1 MKIVTASRLLL
12 ALVVSIP
19 QLRLQAASSSATK
32 PFAAHYDL
40 VVYGATPGGVA
51 CAVRGAREG
60 IAVLLVSPWEHLG
73 GALSNGLTTMDTLY
87 NGARAPLYDELR
99 QSIHDYYRS
108 AYGSDSEQFHRTL
121 PGQPKAKTESRVFEK
136 LITDMLQREPGI
148 TVMRGYYPVT
158 VERKQALLQ
167 TVTFRAMEGEHTFS
181 AGGFAFADCSYEGD
195 LAAVVGVPYRIG
207 REARTEFNEEH
218 AGRIFMTKS
227 QWPAPAHVDPTYIAD
242 YRRLNL
248 VHYNRWYDIIHQ
260 ASTGIADPTV
270 QAYNLRTIIT
280 RDPANR
286 LPVGKPEGY
295 DRDAL
300 QRRLMNDI
308 NWSISSVPSPNQP
321 NEKTYLNLPE
331 LVGLQRE
338 YPLGDWAT
346 RRRIVAEHAFI
357 TRCLLYFMQNDPS
370 VDEKV
375 RASWREWGLPRD
387 EFADNGHLPYEI
399 YVREARRIEGR
410 GVMFSENDARLAPG
424 LKRAPVYADAI
435 SITEWFLDSH
445 ACTPEHVNGSMFEG
459 ELLLNH
465 ITVPGQ
471 ISFRAILPQGVD
483 NLLVPVCASSTHIGW
498 GAIRLEPT
506 WMSLGE
512 AAAYAVVLAK
522 ERNEAPALVNPR
534 QLVRRLAERRIMLSF
549 FNDVEV
555 DPRELWVP
563 AVQYFGTQGFFGSYE
578 ADPLGPVSTAMAEA
592 WGEAAAELISG
603 KKVDVTERARRMLIA
618 EKDVTDALT
627 VDEFSVIFSRALTRA
642 QVAHTIPQ
650 LLREVQLGG
659 DIRISRGNACR
670 LMWAAS
676 R

>member
-1 MKIVTASRLLL
+1 MRTTPAFRLFLTLVALLPLASAR
-12 ALVVSIP
+12 AS
-19 QLRLQAASSSATK
+19 AAGAM
-32 PFAAHYDL
+32 PPLAAHYDL

-60 IAVLLVSPWEHLG
+60 LTVLVVSPWEHLG
-73 GALSNGLTTMDTLY
+73 GALTNGLTTMDTLY

-99 QSIHDYYRS
+99 QSIHDHYRA
-108 AYGSDSEQFHRTL
+108 AYGADSEQYHRTL
-121 PGQPKAKTESRVFEK
+121 PGQPKAKTEARVFEK
-136 LITDMLQREPGI
+136 LITGMLERERGI
-148 TVMRGYYPVT
+148 TIVRRYYPIAVDQKDT
-158 VERKQALLQ
+158 LLR
-167 TVTFRAMEGEHTFS
+167 TVTFRSMEGERTFS
-181 AGGFAFADCSYEGD
+181 VGGFSFADCSYEGD
-195 LAAVVGVPYRIG
+195 LAAVAGVPYRVG
-207 REARTEFNEEH
+207 REARSEFNEEH

-227 QWPAPAHVDPTYIAD
+227 QWPAPAHVDPAYIAD

-248 VHYNRWYDIIHQ
+248 SHYNRWYDIIRP
-260 ASTGIADPTV
+260 ASTGVADPTV

-286 LPVGKPEGY
+286 LPVEKPEGY
-295 DRDAL
+295 DREAL
-300 QRRLMNDI
+300 LLRLKHDI
-308 NWSISSVPSPNQP
+308 NWSTTSVPSPNQP

-331 LVGLQRE
+331 LVGLQRD

-346 RRRIVAEHAFI
+346 RRRIIAEHAFI
-357 TRCLLYFMQNDPS
+357 TRGLLYFMQNDPS

-375 RASWREWGLPRD
+375 RAGWRAWGLPRD
-387 EFADNGHLPYEI
+387 EFADNGHLPHEI

-410 GVMFSENDARLAPG
+410 GVMFSENDARPAPG
-424 LKRAPVYADAI
+424 LKRAPVYADSI

-445 ACTPEHVNGSMFEG
+445 ACTPEHVPGSMFEG

-471 ISFRAILPQGVD
+471 ISFRTILPQGVD

-522 ERNEAPALVNPR
+522 ERNQAPALINPDE
-534 QLVRRLAERRIMLSF
+534 LVRRLAAGRIMLSF

-555 DPRELWVP
+555 DPRESWVP
-563 AVQYFGTQGFFGSYE
+563 AVQYFGTQGFFGSYD
-578 ADPLGPVSTAMAEA
+578 AQPLGPVSTTLAEA
-592 WGEAAAELISG
+592 WSAAAAELITG
-603 KKVDVTERARRMLIA
+603 KPGDPTERARRMLA
-618 EKDVTDALT
+618 VERDQADALT
-627 VDEFSVIFSRALTRA
+627 VEQFLVIFSRALTRA
-642 QVAHTIPQ
+642 GVTHSVPA
-650 LLREVQLGG
+650 LRQQVQLANEV
-659 DIRISRGNACR
+659 RISRGNACR
-670 LMWAAS
+670 LMLAVS